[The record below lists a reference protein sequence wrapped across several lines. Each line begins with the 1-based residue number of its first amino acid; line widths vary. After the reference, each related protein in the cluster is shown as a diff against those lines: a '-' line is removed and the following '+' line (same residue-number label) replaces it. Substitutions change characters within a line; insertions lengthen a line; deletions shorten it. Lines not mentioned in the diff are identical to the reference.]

1 MTHHIIKSLA
11 AIALGAMLLAG
22 CTKTNVSEETIV
34 GNWHLQDNSTLPTVD
49 VQILADGYAHFNI
62 GPGCFGEAI
71 TLSYRWTLTDSG
83 KKVHFQY
90 EYNSNGSEEQRPDKE
105 WEVKEKDGGKLVVDE
120 RETQADYNGEP
131 NRCTYIRQ

>member
-1 MTHHIIKSLA
+1 MKKAIWALA
-11 AIALGAMLLAG
+11 VLCGIGLMAA
-22 CTKTNVSEETIV
+22 CTKANVSEETIV

-120 RETQADYNGEP
+120 RETQADYIGEP
-131 NRCTYIRQ
+131 NCCTYIRQ

>member
-1 MTHHIIKSLA
+1 MKKIILVCA
-11 AIALGAMLLAG
+11 AIAALAAMTA
-22 CTKTNVSEETIV
+22 CTKVNVSEETIV

-49 VQILADGYAHFNI
+49 VQILTDGYAHFNM

-83 KKVHFQY
+83 NKVHFQY
-90 EYNSNGSEEQRPDKE
+90 VYNSNGSEEQRPDKE

-120 RETQADYNGEP
+120 RETQADYIGEP
-131 NRCTYIRQ
+131 NCCTYIRQ